1 MKILNICAYT
11 WEIGGPA
18 RIIYDHTV
26 EAVACGHEVDILS
39 PMSPGDKLYP
49 APAGA
54 RVIPCLRTRPI
65 ARFYREFSLGLYR
78 FLKKHL
84 DDYDVVHIHGIW
96 HFGSLAPFMVKSRI
110 PKIITIHG
118 LLDRWAVNH
127 HAWKKNLVTLLYQK
141 RLLGKADVIH
151 INNTDEEED
160 VIQYLGY
167 RPDNMVII
175 PNGMRMSDYD
185 PLPPKGMFRQH
196 FNIPDDR
203 KILLF
208 MGRLNIKKGLDILL
222 PAFRS
227 CHRNNPETLLV
238 LAGPDDGY
246 KAEASAFIEENRLSD
261 AVKFTGMLTG
271 ELKKAALSDASVFV
285 LPTYSEGFSIAVLE
299 AMASRLPAVV
309 SDRTGFGDFTRQYD
323 AAAIT
328 ALDPDDLAGKLQK
341 ILSDDAYRISRAE
354 NAYRMVSE
362 LFDIRVVARQML
374 DTYKSAVL
382 ASQLQ

>member
-26 EAVACGHEVDILS
+26 EAVASGHEVDILS

-54 RVIPCLRTRPI
+54 RVIPCLRTQPV
-65 ARFYREFSLGLYR
+65 ARFYREFSVGLYR
-78 FLKKHL
+78 FLKKYL
-84 DDYDVVHIHGIW
+84 DTYDVVHIHGIW
-96 HFGSLAPFMVKSRI
+96 HFGSLAPFLVKSKV

-127 HAWKKNLVTLLYQK
+127 HAWKKDLVTLLYQK

-151 INNTDEEED
+151 INNTDEEQD

-167 RPDNMVII
+167 RPDNLVII
-175 PNGMRMSDYD
+175 PNGMRMTDYD
-185 PLPPKGMFRQH
+185 PLPPKGVFRQH

-203 KILLF
+203 EILLF

-227 CHRNNPETLLV
+227 CHSSLPGTLLV

-246 KAEASAFIEENRLSD
+246 KAEASEFIEKNQLSD
-261 AVKFTGMLTG
+261 SVKFTGMLTG
-271 ELKKAALSDASVFV
+271 DLKKAALSDASAFV

-299 AMASRLPAVV
+299 AMASRLPVVV

-328 ALDPDDLAGKLQK
+328 ELNPDDLSAKLRR
-341 ILSDDAYRISRAE
+341 ILSDEAYRISRAE
-354 NAYRMVSE
+354 NAYRMVSG
-362 LFDIRVVARQML
+362 LFDIRVVAQQML
-374 DTYKSAVL
+374 DTYQKAVL